1 MSRGS
6 LSMLLFRKAF
16 QPFPGPEQLTMILG
30 STCCTWR
37 KEIKPYQSYEIW
49 TRVLSWDE
57 KWIYMVAHFVEP
69 DSFLPTEW
77 VLKPHSKPAKS
88 KTRTNKAP
96 SKAVFASSVSR
107 YVFKSGRK
115 TVPPEVVLQ
124 RCRLLLQRRLIS
136 WLLMARP
143 WKKSK
148 DKDSNGCQWLSY
160 VVGGTPFTTCSR
172 ESRRLLSDDTQPPR
186 CCVQCWS
193 RWFADVARLGTEIL
207 GPFCGSKFHNRGSST
222 DWKPRLK
229 GKPGLVVY

>member
-1 MSRGS
+1 
-6 LSMLLFRKAF
+6 MLLFRKAF

-124 RCRLLLQRRLIS
+124 RCRLLPAKAADKLAPDGTTLEEIERQRQ
-136 WLLMARP
+136 
-143 WKKSK
+143 
-148 DKDSNGCQWLSY
+148 QWLP
-160 VVGGTPFTTCSR
+160 VAQ
-172 ESRRLLSDDTQPPR
+172 LR
-186 CCVQCWS
+186 CGWDAVHNLFPGEQT
-193 RWFADVARLGTEIL
+193 AALG
-207 GPFCGSKFHNRGSST
+207 R
-222 DWKPRLK
+222 
-229 GKPGLVVY
+229 YAAA